1 MPGGYTGSGAS
12 QFERRKAR
20 TRVPRTARTC
30 VLLQGSLRVDIITVY
45 FFYGL
50 SFFSM
55 GLAVL
60 LEVDR
65 SSESDFARALRSLA
79 GFGVIH
85 GGHEW
90 IEMFLLI
97 HPDIHSTF
105 IYQYIGEGRVVLLA
119 VSFFFLISF
128 GVRLIAGSHRM
139 RLAWQLMGVLAGIWG
154 VGLVWLFLTVSVSER
169 LAALDVYT
177 RYSLAI
183 PAAALTA
190 WGLILQR
197 QKFLQQG
204 MKGYGRDVLAA
215 AIAFGLYGGIGQLF
229 VSPSAV
235 FPSSFLNENVFLEW
249 FGFPVQLFRSVMAC
263 VAAIGIISSLRAF
276 EEETRRRIESLRQAQ
291 QREHK
296 HLDELRDELLHR
308 TVRAQEAER
317 QRIAQELHDEVGQT
331 LTALGMG
338 LSAIAGNVSKPEK
351 VSAQARQLQ
360 GIVRD
365 GLLGLQNLVSGL
377 HPPQLNDLGLLPT
390 LRWYAEE
397 VKERFGVTVTVSS
410 RGEEA
415 ALPVDVRTVLFR
427 IVQEGLTNVIRHAE
441 TNRADVL
448 VVFDAGEVRVR
459 VEDFGRGFN
468 VEETLHSGR
477 PCWGLLGM
485 MERAA
490 LLGGECHISSLT
502 GVGTLV
508 EVVAP
513 LKERKDGQNSSVAG
527 G

>member
-1 MPGGYTGSGAS
+1 M
-12 QFERRKAR
+12 
-20 TRVPRTARTC
+20 
-30 VLLQGSLRVDIITVY
+30 DIITVY

-65 SSESDFARALRSLA
+65 SSELDFARALRSLA
-79 GFGVIH
+79 GFGLIH

-97 HPDIHSTF
+97 HPDIQSAWA
-105 IYQYIGEGRVVLLA
+105 YPYIGGGRIVLLA
-119 VSFFFLISF
+119 VSFLFLFSF
-128 GVRLIAGSHRM
+128 GARLIAGSERT
-139 RLAWQLMGVLAGIWG
+139 RLVRQLISVIAGIW
-154 VGLVWLFLTVSVSER
+154 VIGLIWLYLTEPPAAR
-169 LAALDVYT
+169 LTALDVYT
-177 RYSLAI
+177 RYALAI
-183 PAAALTA
+183 PGAALTA
-190 WGLILQR
+190 RGLILQR
-197 QKFLQQG
+197 QKFLQAG
-204 MKGYGRDVLAA
+204 MRGYGRDVLAA
-215 AIAFGLYGGIGQLF
+215 AVAFGLYGGIGQLF
-229 VSPSAV
+229 ASPSNV
-235 FPSSFLNENVFLEW
+235 FPSSFLNANVFREW

-291 QREHK
+291 QREHR

-308 TVRAQEAER
+308 TVRAQESER
-317 QRIAQELHDEVGQT
+317 QRIAQELHDELGQT

-360 GIVRD
+360 GVVRE
-365 GLLGLQNLVSGL
+365 GLLSLQNLVSGL

-390 LRWYAEE
+390 LRWYADE
-397 VKERFGVTVTVSS
+397 VKERFGLAVTVSS

-427 IVQEGLTNVIRHAE
+427 IVQESLTNVIRHAQTDKAE
-441 TNRADVL
+441 VL
-448 VVFDAGEVRVR
+448 VVFDENEIRIR
-459 VEDFGRGFN
+459 VEDSGCGFDVN
-468 VEETLHSGR
+468 ATLNQSGR

-485 MERAA
+485 IERAA
-490 LLGGECHISSLT
+490 LIGGECHVSSLP
-502 GVGTLV
+502 GVGTIV
-508 EVVAP
+508 EVVMP
-513 LKERKDGQNSSVAG
+513 LKEKTNDSDTSAAG